1 MANTSIV
8 YQQAATSVMV
18 SHGEQLCRKP
28 NDAQRNLERG
38 ILVTIFSSAVLMD
51 YFVDGPP
58 WTEGSNGGLVFTA
71 TLLLAFAT
79 FICGSALMLVG
90 LAGRLFSGGRRVAVV
105 SMCLVVALS
114 AQTLLGLLISAFPY
128 VQDLTSLCRLCIPER

>member
-1 MANTSIV
+1 LVILYSFHPKGFLFFLSL
-8 YQQAATSVMV
+8 Q
-18 SHGEQLCRKP
+18 GEQLCRKP
-28 NDAQRNLERG
+28 NDAQRDLERG
-38 ILVTIFSSAVLMD
+38 VLVTIFSSAVLMD
-51 YFVDGPP
+51 YLVDGPP

-90 LAGRLFSGGRRVAVV
+90 LAGRLFSGGRCVAVV

-114 AQTLLGLLISAFPY
+114 AQTLLRLLICAFPY
-128 VQDLTSLCRLCIPER
+128 VQDLTSLCRSCMPER

>member
-1 MANTSIV
+1 MANSSIV

-18 SHGEQLCRKP
+18 SHGEQLCRKA
-28 NDAQRNLERG
+28 NAQRNLEHG
-38 ILVTIFSSAVLMD
+38 VLVTIFSSAVLMD
-51 YFVDGPP
+51 YLVDGPP
-58 WTEGSNGGLVFTA
+58 WANGGLVFTA

-79 FICGSALMLVG
+79 FICGSALMLLG

-114 AQTLLGLLISAFPY
+114 ALTLLGLLICAFPY
-128 VQDLTSLCRLCIPER
+128 VQDLTSLCRLCMPER